1 MPARDATNWLRPAA
15 SVVAR
20 DRQRG
25 LIRPWRTPGHS
36 RLRLSVSFPV
46 SKMYRLAKLGRVADR
61 APTAPKNEIPVSRS
75 YACRRWSEDVGIKIR
90 SRLPSP
96 LRQGTKTADEPHA
109 P

>member
-46 SKMYRLAKLGRVADR
+46 SKMYRLAKLGALPIERQPLR
-61 APTAPKNEIPVSRS
+61 KT
-75 YACRRWSEDVGIKIR
+75 R
-90 SRLPSP
+90 SR
-96 LRQGTKTADEPHA
+96 
-109 P
+109 